1 MDYSEETVVAGS
13 GRTGFWL
20 WLSRRAKVGAASWAW
35 WAAAQCLQR
44 QVRLMGWGEMSLVCA
59 DSASKGADV
68 SIHALARRRGR
79 VKVRCWGTCGEGGGD
94 QAVRRVQQM
103 RVEGVEG
110 LCLCLCV
117 LCVLCVVLVVTDFDW
132 YARRYKYEGL
142 PLHVSCRLSPTAG
155 AATCK

>member
-1 MDYSEETVVAGS
+1 MDYSEETVAAGS
-13 GRTGFWL
+13 GRAGFWL

-117 LCVLCVVLVVTDFDW
+117 LYVLCVVLVVTDFDR
-132 YARRYKYEGL
+132 YARWYMKDCYLADYHQRQE
-142 PLHVSCRLSPTAG
+142 G